1 MESVRNCKIAV
12 TGQNGDVGSILL
24 GLGAGN
30 GVEFVNLDN
39 CQNGGAELLVH
50 MAAKSPPTP
59 IEAMIASNVIYTSEV
74 INKAC
79 DFGIGKALF
88 FSAMSVYGAQT
99 QENIAE
105 DAPLCEP
112 DYYGA
117 TKYLGEKLFA
127 ESHIDTI
134 CLRLPAALGY
144 KNKTNII
151 ARLYGKLKN
160 GEQITLFNADRV
172 FNNFIDVES
181 IFKFVTTVDIAKD
194 FDILNLAA
202 RQEVTLYE
210 IALFM
215 KDLLFSDSG
224 IVCSSEPKPFFNIS
238 TKKAQEHYGF
248 TPPSPYDVLEK
259 WIEGV
264 QRI

>member
-1 MESVRNCKIAV
+1 VIAV
-12 TGQNGDVGSILL
+12 TGQNGDIGSILL
-24 GLGAGN
+24 GLGAGS
-30 GVEFVNLDN
+30 GVEFVSLDN
-39 CQNGGAELLVH
+39 FPNDSVDLLVH

-59 IEAMIASNVIYTSEV
+59 IGSMIASNIVYTSDV
-74 INKAC
+74 IARAS
-79 DFGIGKALF
+79 DLGISKALF
-88 FSAMSVYGAQT
+88 FSAVSVYGAQA
-99 QENIAE
+99 QENITEEAS
-105 DAPLCEP
+105 LCEP

-117 TKYLGEKLFA
+117 TKYLAEKLFA

-134 CLRLPAALGY
+134 CLRLPAVLGY

-160 GEQITLFNADRV
+160 GEQITLFNANRV

-181 IFKFVTTVDIAKD
+181 IFKFITTVDITKD

-224 IVCSSEPKPFFNIS
+224 IVCLSEPKPFFNIS

-248 TPPSPYDVLEK
+248 SPPSPYEILEK

-264 QRI
+264 QKI